1 MKNKVIGLLMVGIV
15 IFTGSTAT
23 FADQDISA
31 VEAGWATYTSPELHI
46 AFAYPGNW
54 KVDAP
59 ASKPSEF
66 RPYVVTLYPPTSDPL
81 NGNKIEMA
89 YLAFEMLEGQ
99 NLQAWSEMY
108 ELAAVGGPIPEATII
123 QTRRLIGPDGL
134 ERQLLHKAASQFGPS
149 QTVLLSN
156 GRLVLSISTYTHA
169 EAMTQVLKEIVAHV
183 TFAPEAPKTL
193 NSLYGTHLE
202 RPSLESIVAENAR
215 GGGTTCDVVCQDQQ
229 AAQALTPVPPPT
241 PSPEFLEQ
249 ERKYKEL
256 LEQQNPPASSKSSSA
271 VQPLGTAP
279 DNRKSLPSNWWSPIV
294 VTSGTKSVDCS
305 SSFHTDRAAMAIDI
319 QGVYTG
325 TVVYAAQGGTVM
337 FAGWTTYGYGNL
349 MRIATDNVM
358 VAAQNRKYW
367 HNYAH
372 LSAFSKVTGNS
383 VTRGEQVAAVGST
396 GNSTGP
402 HLHLHIT
409 LDLNKNDVNQ
419 VAVDL
424 SPMRGFRPNLSYPT
438 TGTCGQVEPRAN
450 NPIIVE
456 PVMFTERYQPRTGHY
471 WFCYTDLPRTGECY
485 MYGVPNDGTGWDP
498 LNTSQSPE
506 LRFSNVY
513 VETSGTYYLWACGRG
528 GSYNDDSLHMGY
540 NGTAP
545 TSSQRMTAYHEAAW
559 RWKSIRMDLS
569 RPYFWMAGGSDRV
582 INVWMRE
589 DGMRID
595 RILLTRDAGYDPTNN
610 IRCGGY

>member
-241 PSPEFLEQ
+241 PSPEF
-249 ERKYKEL
+249 
-256 LEQQNPPASSKSSSA
+256 
-271 VQPLGTAP
+271 P
-279 DNRKSLPSNWWSPIV
+279 D
-294 VTSGTKSVDCS
+294 
-305 SSFHTDRAAMAIDI
+305 
-319 QGVYTG
+319 
-325 TVVYAAQGGTVM
+325 
-337 FAGWTTYGYGNL
+337 
-349 MRIATDNVM
+349 
-358 VAAQNRKYW
+358 
-367 HNYAH
+367 
-372 LSAFSKVTGNS
+372 
-383 VTRGEQVAAVGST
+383 ST
-396 GNSTGP
+396 G
-402 HLHLHIT
+402 
-409 LDLNKNDVNQ
+409 
-419 VAVDL
+419 
-424 SPMRGFRPNLSYPT
+424 F
-438 TGTCGQVEPRAN
+438 CG
-450 NPIIVE
+450 
-456 PVMFTERYQPRTGHY
+456 
-471 WFCYTDLPRTGECY
+471 
-485 MYGVPNDGTGWDP
+485 
-498 LNTSQSPE
+498 
-506 LRFSNVY
+506 
-513 VETSGTYYLWACGRG
+513 
-528 GSYNDDSLHMGY
+528 
-540 NGTAP
+540 
-545 TSSQRMTAYHEAAW
+545 
-559 RWKSIRMDLS
+559 
-569 RPYFWMAGGSDRV
+569 
-582 INVWMRE
+582 
-589 DGMRID
+589 
-595 RILLTRDAGYDPTNN
+595 
-610 IRCGGY
+610 